1 MEGWVQNVL
10 KHFIVLAIFLFSL
23 QKYSLGDIFNLA
35 VSGLNGAEIVFT
47 PCATTGRINEST
59 WGIEVRIFYL
69 LSLFSFC
76 LKQPLTDFLKKKS
89 LEGTERGDC
98 QQLFHLRCQQ
108 GRHRNLSKV
117 TSWVS
122 HIGNILF
129 YHCYHCNLCHPE
141 NSAAATSL
149 RAPPGKSSVSF
160 TAPAMSPPLMEVVLL

>member
-59 WGIEVRIFYL
+59 WRIEVRIFYL

-76 LKQPLTDFLKKKS
+76 LKQLFSDFLKKKS
-89 LEGTERGDC
+89 LEGTERSDC

-108 GRHRNLSKV
+108 GGHRDLSKV
-117 TSWVS
+117 S
-122 HIGNILF
+122 HNGNIL
-129 YHCYHCNLCHPE
+129 L
-141 NSAAATSL
+141 SL
-149 RAPPGKSSVSF
+149 
-160 TAPAMSPPLMEVVLL
+160 